1 MFLLLYWFKVQV
13 HRSQMSE
20 NAVMAPLKVQSVL
33 DLIGNTPLVRI
44 NRMNPAAGVELL
56 AKLEMRNPGG
66 SVKDRIALRMI
77 EQAEAAGE
85 LTPGKIVLEASSGNT
100 AIGLA
105 MVCAV
110 KGYQLLVTMSESA
123 SEERKRILRAY
134 GAQIL
139 LTPGYRGTDGAI
151 EEAYRLAREE
161 PGKYTLVDQFN
172 NDANW
177 QAHYEGTGKEIWEA
191 TSGKV
196 NVVVLTMGTTGTLMG
211 ITRILRQLNPA
222 VRVVGVEPFKGHK
235 IQGLKNMKESYTP
248 GIFKPDELSA
258 IVSVDDDSAYE
269 AARRLAREEGIFV
282 GMSAGAAMKVAID
295 EARVLGQGI
304 VVALLPDGGERYLST
319 SLFVSETVPEP
330 LRFYNTLQRR
340 VDQLEPASPDKVTVY
355 SCGPSLDGPPDLGL
369 CRRMVFSDVL
379 RRYLEY
385 RGYRVEH
392 AMNLG
397 DIDDRTVKECLKTGG
412 KLKEFTARWE
422 QVFFEAL
429 DTLRVRRAHHYPRAS
444 EHVADMVEET
454 RGLLEKGLAYEKLR
468 SVYFRIKNSP
478 DYGKLCGIDLKQMRI
493 DASTTYDYYEKDHPG
508 DFALFK
514 RPTLAEL
521 KAGIFW
527 PTPWGNARPG
537 WHIECACM
545 AVRCLGQPIDIHT
558 ASTDLAFPHGD
569 NEIAI
574 ACGLKDK
581 PLARLWLHSEVV
593 MSEGKKVSRAAGNDL
608 TLQHLQEQ
616 GIDGAAVRYW
626 LLATHYRTV
635 LHYLPGEL
643 RRAAQSVAR
652 LNEFVSRLEH
662 FAPGRPSPD
671 IHEILHQA
679 RAGWQEALDN
689 DLNMPKALG
698 RLFVFIRQVNRL
710 LNGGELDG
718 DQAGQILDFVHQVDA
733 VLAVIDFDRQES
745 DERVARLIEERAQ
758 ARRANDF
765 CKADALR
772 DELLSMGV
780 CLTDTAA
787 GTCWK
792 KIPVGRR

>member
-1 MFLLLYWFKVQV
+1 MGPAKVD
-13 HRSQMSE
+13 
-20 NAVMAPLKVQSVL
+20 SVL
-33 DLIGNTPLVRI
+33 DLIGGTPLVRI
-44 NRMNPAAGVELL
+44 NRMNPAPGVELL

-77 EQAEAAGE
+77 QQAEASGE

-105 MVCAV
+105 VVCAV

-151 EEAYRLAREE
+151 EEAYRLGREE
-161 PGKYTLVDQFN
+161 PGKYVLVDQFN

-177 QAHYEGTGKEIWEA
+177 QAHYEGTGREIWEA
-191 TSGKV
+191 TGGKV
-196 NVVVLTMGTTGTLMG
+196 SVVVLTMGTTGTLMG
-211 ITRILRQLNPA
+211 ISRVLRELDPA

-235 IQGLKNMKESYTP
+235 IQGLKNMKESYPP
-248 GIFKPDELSA
+248 GIFKPDELAA

-269 AARRLAREEGIFV
+269 TARRLAREEGIFV

-295 EARVLGQGI
+295 EARALGQGT

-330 LRFYNTLQRR
+330 LRFHNTLSHR
-340 VDQLEPASPDKVTVY
+340 VEQLDPVSPGKVTIY

-379 RRYLEY
+379 RRYLEC
-385 RGYRVEH
+385 RGYQVKH

-397 DIDDRTVKECLKTGG
+397 DIDDRTVKECLKAGG
-412 KLKEFTARWE
+412 KLKDFTARWE
-422 QVFFEAL
+422 RVFFEAL

-468 SVYFRIKNSP
+468 SVYFRVNSSP
-478 DYGKLCGIDLKQMRI
+478 DYGALSRIELKQTRAE
-493 DASTTYDYYEKDHPG
+493 ASTTYDYYDKDNRG

-514 RPTLAEL
+514 RSTLAEL

-537 WHIECACM
+537 WHVECACM
-545 AVRCLGQPIDIHT
+545 AVECLGQPIDIHT
-558 ASTDLAFPHGD
+558 ASTDLIFPHGD

-608 TLQHLQEQ
+608 TLEHLRQQ
-616 GIDGAAVRYW
+616 GFDGPAVRYW
-626 LLATHYRTV
+626 LLANHYRTV
-635 LHYLPGEL
+635 LHYSPEEL
-643 RRAAQSVAR
+643 RRAAQSV
-652 LNEFVSRLEH
+652 
-662 FAPGRPSPD
+662 
-671 IHEILHQA
+671 
-679 RAGWQEALDN
+679 
-689 DLNMPKALG
+689 
-698 RLFVFIRQVNRL
+698 
-710 LNGGELDG
+710 
-718 DQAGQILDFVHQVDA
+718 
-733 VLAVIDFDRQES
+733 
-745 DERVARLIEERAQ
+745 RV
-758 ARRANDF
+758 
-765 CKADALR
+765 
-772 DELLSMGV
+772 
-780 CLTDTAA
+780 
-787 GTCWK
+787 
-792 KIPVGRR
+792 